1 MERKIKN
8 IVILGSGNV
17 ATHLALALISKGYNI
32 EQIFSRNLQN
42 AQNLAHKVNATYIN
56 NLNALFPNADLYM
69 LSVKDDALKKL
80 VSASELRHKP
90 MVHTAG
96 SISSDI
102 FKAYTQN
109 FGVLYPFQTFSKERS
124 VDFNKVPILVEA
136 STDEFQASLTDLANA
151 LSEKVINAGSK
162 ERSMLH
168 ISAVFACN
176 FTNHMY
182 AIAYD
187 LAQKNNIP
195 FDLLKPLIKETAEKV
210 SDLAPRDAQT
220 GPAVRFDQAI
230 LEQHENFL
238 QDVPELAELYKK
250 ISTSIQK
257 FKA

>member
-17 ATHLALALISKGYNI
+17 ATHLALTLFSKGYKI

-42 AQNLAHKVNATYIN
+42 AQTLALKVNATYIN
-56 NLNALFPNADLYM
+56 KLSELNSTADLYI
-69 LSVKDDALKKL
+69 LSVKDDALKSL
-80 VSASELRHKP
+80 VSDDALQHKP

-102 FKAYTQN
+102 LKQYSSE

-124 VDFNKVPILVEA
+124 VDFRSVPILIEA
-136 STDEFQASLTDLANA
+136 NNDDFYTA
-151 LSEKVINAGSK
+151 LSELANSLSDTVINAGSK
-162 ERSMLH
+162 ERAMLH

-187 LAQKNNIP
+187 LAQKNNLP
-195 FDLLKPLIKETAEKV
+195 FDLLKPLIKETAEKI
-210 SDLAPRDAQT
+210 SDLTPRKAQT
-220 GPAVRFDQAI
+220 GPAIRFDQAI
-230 LEQHENFL
+230 LEQHERFL
-238 QDVPELAELYKK
+238 KETPELADLYKK
-250 ISTSIQK
+250 LSTSIQK